1 MFNSQKSDCGLNNL
15 FIMKSIL
22 KIIKHVMK
30 IPQKNFESFTSKPN
44 AHGIFRN
51 MHIKIIK

>member
-22 KIIKHVMK
+22 KIITDVMK